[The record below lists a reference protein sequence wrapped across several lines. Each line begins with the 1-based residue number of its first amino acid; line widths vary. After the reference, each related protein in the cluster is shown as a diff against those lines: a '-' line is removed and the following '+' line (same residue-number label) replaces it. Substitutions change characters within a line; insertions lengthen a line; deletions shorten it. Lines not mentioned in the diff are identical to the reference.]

1 MTFQCLAFQEEV
13 LKQTRETELF
23 KYVAKWSAS
32 KISLCKGVTS
42 WGLKETLPE
51 LAADI
56 CCQGA
61 ELFMGKLSSSEG
73 TCCRQT
79 NVTLLKVDDEKA
91 MTVVSGTV
99 TTDGIEK
106 GIETL
111 VPSSITELSN
121 LCDFDQ
127 SNCKGMHP
135 STADVLTVL
144 LLALPQHTWS
154 GIKEEEL
161 RMQFNHLASVD
172 KLPSLLQQEVIHF
185 SP

>member
-106 GIETL
+106 EIETL

-172 KLPSLLQQEVIHF
+172 KLPSLLQQEVIHL